1 MQYPANVRIVHVPCT
16 GKVEVEQILAA
27 FERGIDGVLVAGC
40 LGGRLSLRRGEPAR
54 EAAHRGG
61 ASRCST
67 RSASARERLRMV
79 NLSAS
84 EAPTFVAR
92 VREMVET
99 VERLGPNPLRA
110 AGEQGALEDDCRKP
124 KADSPRSKRLLAG
137 HDKVLF
143 AGCGTCVTVC
153 LAGGE
158 REVGIMSY
166 AMRMARR
173 LDGRPIEI
181 EQMTIERQ
189 CENEFIQDLAPA
201 AERNEAIL
209 SFGCGAGVQAIAER
223 FPEKPVYAALDT
235 QFLGIL
241 EEQARLDGEV
251 PRLRLLRS
259 VAASA
264 ASAPSPAARSGCS
277 TAPAAAPAKRAA
289 RSTPTRPCAW
299 QLIYRRLE
307 AIGQL
312 DNLNE
317 IVPPRD
323 WRTSWQAGPRRIV
336 REEHRI

>member
-1 MQYPANVRIVHVPCT
+1 MIVAS
-16 GKVEVEQILAA
+16 GKSIAEIK
-27 FERGIDGVLVAGC
+27 G
-40 LGGRLSLRRGEPAR
+40 
-54 EAAHRGG
+54 
-61 ASRCST
+61 
-67 RSASARERLRMV
+67 
-79 NLSAS
+79 
-84 EAPTFVAR
+84 
-92 VREMVET
+92 
-99 VERLGPNPLRA
+99 
-110 AGEQGALEDDCRKP
+110 
-124 KADSPRSKRLLAG
+124 LLAG

-189 CENEFIQDLAPA
+189 CENEFIADLAPA

-241 EEQARLDGEV
+241 EEQGVWAEKCLGCGSCLLARFGGIC
-251 PRLRLLRS
+251 PITRCAKRLLNGPCGGS
-259 VAASA
+259 SEE
-264 ASAPSPAARSGCS
+264 GCEVD
-277 TAPAAAPAKRAA
+277 
-289 RSTPTRPCAW
+289 PTRPCAW

-307 AIGQL
+307 AIGQI

-323 WRTSWQAGPRRIV
+323 WRTSWQASPRRIV